1 MPFPFQVH
9 LDNIITDSQD
19 VRWIF
24 PKTPVNLSTTLQKMA
39 DHNGFRAENIV
50 ADLGDHITV
59 NFPVPVASGYAPR
72 QAEANSI
79 ESYHVKRFDKEH
91 IVATFHDLGETAGTP
106 IAAPEVRDIL
116 GSEPSQAIAVEIP
129 TQVNEGN
136 LAVYA
141 YARQLEKTTEKVVV
155 AGVDSRSRAEAHSS
169 GEADFLSL
177 PNGLDSYNAEFV
189 RYKNNQLRNQN
200 IENTVHRIARELQ
213 KGERDIEAI
222 DKALTQNKPRRLNL
236 FQLALEG
243 TDRLNRQ
250 TQ

>member
-24 PKTPVNLSTTLQKMA
+24 PKTPVNLSTTLQRMA
-39 DHNGFRAENIV
+39 DHNGFRVEENV

-59 NFPVPVASGYAPR
+59 NYPVPVASGYAPR

-91 IVATFHDLGETAGTP
+91 IVATFHDLGETAGAP
-106 IAAPEVRDIL
+106 IAAPEVRAIL

-141 YARQLEKTTEKVVV
+141 YARQLERAIEKVVV
-155 AGVDSRSRAEAHSS
+155 AGVDSKSRAEAHSS
-169 GEADFLSL
+169 GRADFLDL
-177 PNGLDSYNAEFV
+177 PNGLQSYTAEFV
-189 RYKNNQLRNQN
+189 KYSNNQRRNQN
-200 IENTVHRIARELQ
+200 IENTAYRIAIELQ
-213 KGERDIEAI
+213 EGERDIRTI
-222 DKALTQNKPRRLNL
+222 DNAQDQNEPRRLNL

-243 TDRLNRQ
+243 ANRLNRQ
-250 TQ
+250 AQ